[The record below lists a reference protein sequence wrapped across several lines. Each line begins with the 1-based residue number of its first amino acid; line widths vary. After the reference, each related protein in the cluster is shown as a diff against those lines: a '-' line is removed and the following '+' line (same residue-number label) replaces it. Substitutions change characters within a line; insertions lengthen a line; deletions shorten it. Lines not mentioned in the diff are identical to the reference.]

1 MEQRKKAIRKYAK
14 LLIKGDFK
22 KADLRTLKVLK
33 FTKEKISIIFKN
45 GDTDFA
51 YNYTD
56 NIAEKFYNYFLEV
69 EQAIEK
75 L

>member
-1 MEQRKKAIRKYAK
+1 MELRKKRIRKFVK
-14 LLIKGDFK
+14 ILVKGDFK
-22 KADLRTLKVLK
+22 KADLRTLKILK

-69 EQAIEK
+69 EQEI